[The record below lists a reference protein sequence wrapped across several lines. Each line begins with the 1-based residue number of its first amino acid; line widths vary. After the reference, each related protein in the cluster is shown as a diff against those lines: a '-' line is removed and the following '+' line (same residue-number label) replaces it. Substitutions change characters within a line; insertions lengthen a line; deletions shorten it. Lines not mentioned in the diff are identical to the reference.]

1 MLRTCRLSLADAAFQ
16 HAPGR
21 CNERTLKRT
30 SISPEPE
37 TRNGLSLARNDAFAT
52 IARSTLLTCLF
63 ASTPKIFPNPF
74 DPELIRSVP
83 VSKPAQGEINTLDPL
98 SGAISSAPVTY
109 PDLHSPSGLLNPLD
123 RSVRPVPS
131 QEARLTERPIVFR
144 SPPRFLS
151 STLRINAPNPF
162 RSAWLHRPVNPGTE
176 SIIHCERP
184 LRQTENAPFWS
195 LSSAFSGIIFQLL
208 TRE

>member
-63 ASTPKIFPNPF
+63 ASTPKNFPNPF
-74 DPELIRSVP
+74 DPGLIRSVP
-83 VSKPAQGEINTLDPL
+83 VSKPAQGEINALDPL
-98 SGAISSAPVTY
+98 SG
-109 PDLHSPSGLLNPLD
+109 LHLCRSRDFRRSPLPSRSFEPSGSK
-123 RSVRPVPS
+123 RSTGS
-131 QEARLTERPIVFR
+131 ITR
-144 SPPRFLS
+144 SSPYGTSDCLS
-151 STLRINAPNPF
+151 LPA
-162 RSAWLHRPVNPGTE
+162 
-176 SIIHCERP
+176 
-184 LRQTENAPFWS
+184 
-195 LSSAFSGIIFQLL
+195 AFSFEHASDQCSEPVSFRLA
-208 TRE
+208 TSSRKPWN